1 MALNDRTIPYEI
13 LIRFDAEGAV
23 QGAHLVHR
31 RIVELDGERLKDEIG
46 AAQPV
51 ALDGGDGPL
60 LRAVLDEALA
70 LALAD
75 NAALR
80 AQCAVLEQALADGAG
95 SDAGTPI
102 DAGA

>member
-13 LIRFDAEGAV
+13 LIRFDDQGAV
-23 QGAHLVHR
+23 GGAHLIKR
-31 RIVELDGERLKDEIG
+31 RIVELDGERLKDEVG
-46 AAQPV
+46 LAQPV
-51 ALDGGDGPL
+51 AIEGEDAPV
-60 LRAVLDEALA
+60 LRDVLDEALT

-80 AQCAVLEQALADGAG
+80 ARIAALEEAPAAG
-95 SDAGTPI
+95 VAA